1 MDLHDEILAV
11 LAQAKA
17 EIQANMDANNENA
30 SGRTRRGFRVEEYNG
45 GMRLVLAHEEFA
57 QVECK
62 PKGTGSVQVG
72 VAPLQSLEIGRTGG
86 AVPKGFYYIIKQWT
100 RDKGFT
106 FGRESERQTFAYFV
120 AQKIAKHGTRRSMQ
134 HVKVYDIPVKKAQW
148 QIRTDIRAAVSG
160 AVMEAAKSNF

>member
-45 GMRLVLAHEEFA
+45 GMRLILAHEEFA

-72 VAPLQSLEIGRTGG
+72 VAPLQSLEIGRSAG

-100 RDKGFT
+100 RDKGLS
-106 FGRESERQTFAYFV
+106 FGKESERQTFAYFV
-120 AQKIAKHGTRRSMQ
+120 AKKIAKQGTRRNAQ
-134 HVKVYDIPVKKAQW
+134 HVKVYDIPVKKAQYD
-148 QIRTDIRAAVSG
+148 IRTDIRAAIQG
-160 AVMEAAKSNF
+160 AITEAVKSNF

>member
-17 EIQANMDANNENA
+17 EMQANMDANNENA

-72 VAPLQSLEIGRTGG
+72 VAPLQSLEIGRGAG

-100 RDKGFT
+100 RDKGLS
-106 FGRESERQTFAYFV
+106 FGKESERQTFAYFV
-120 AQKIAKHGTRRSMQ
+120 AKKIAKQGTHRNAQPAMVFS
-134 HVKVYDIPVKKAQW
+134 VPINKAQT
-148 QIRTDIRAAVSG
+148 QIRTDIRAAIAG
-160 AVMEAAKSNF
+160 AIFNAAKTNF